1 MKILKIIG
9 FLLIFSFIVSLF
21 SGSSNSTSSSNTTV
35 QTPVVEDT
43 SWIPAG
49 FDLYPNDANVA
60 WRWGTSKETRCTYSS
75 GSCWSA
81 MIITKNGCSSSLYGE
96 IAILDSAETQIDY
109 TNDTASSVP
118 PGQKV
123 KLTFDSFNEQG
134 RKARL
139 TKLSCY

>member
-1 MKILKIIG
+1 
-9 FLLIFSFIVSLF
+9 
-21 SGSSNSTSSSNTTV
+21 
-35 QTPVVEDT
+35 
-43 SWIPAG
+43 
-49 FDLYPNDANVA
+49 
-60 WRWGTSKETRCTYSS
+60 
-75 GSCWSA
+75 